1 MNEYMSR
8 NELTRVDRVS
18 PRSPSPVSAV
28 QSIAANQRPAMQHG
42 NGQGGQHPPGDAA
55 TSVSEDDLASAAEYA
70 KMHARVADIL
80 ADLKA
85 YGGEVSVEAADA
97 AIQTMLPTPIILVP
111 LPPASKEAVE
121 SAVMLGKRIAE
132 QASYAHAAQ
141 AHLKRGAVDQILSS
155 GY

>member
-8 NELTRVDRVS
+8 NELSADRVS
-18 PRSPSPVSAV
+18 PRATSPVSAIQPV
-28 QSIAANQRPAMQHG
+28 SANQRPVMSD
-42 NGQGGQHPPGDAA
+42 GQGSGRQHPSGNPA
-55 TSVSEDDLASAAEYA
+55 TSGSDDDLASAAEYA

-80 ADLKA
+80 ADLRA
-85 YGGEVSVEAADA
+85 EGGETSVEAADA
-97 AIQTMLPTPIILVP
+97 AIQTMLPAPIILVP

-121 SAVMLGKRIAE
+121 SAVMLGKRIAQ
-132 QASYAHAAQ
+132 QASHAHAAQ